1 MRAVASTLARCA
13 RTTPNVVSRAFA
25 GAVRAN
31 EETRRPGANGRV
43 PVVHHTSY
51 SKPVMPPNHRF
62 PMSVFQRVYDVCRS
76 EGIVDGSNVFVPART
91 PTMDEL
97 CAAHDETYAR
107 AVCSS
112 ALSEKATREIGLP
125 WSDDL
130 VKLPAILGGGITG
143 LLKMAP
149 VFRTTA
155 SDVIDIFKG
164 EGDDASRKDYVKD
177 RKSVV

>member
-13 RTTPNVVSRAFA
+13 RMTPNVVSRAFA

-107 AVCSS
+107 AV
-112 ALSEKATREIGLP
+112 RERAERKGDARDRIAVVGRF
-125 WSDDL
+125 
-130 VKLPAILGGGITG
+130 GGANADGG
-143 LLKMAP
+143 
-149 VFRTTA
+149 VGN
-155 SDVIDIFKG
+155 DVD
-164 EGDDASRKDYVKD
+164 V
-177 RKSVV
+177 